1 MNGIIF
7 FKTNKLDTLKEFYVN
22 EVGCDIWLKQAD
34 CIIFKFGNMLFGFCD
49 REVVDTGG
57 MITFFYET
65 QSEVDV
71 MYEKLSSIAEALPSM
86 NPKYDI
92 YHFFAK
98 DPEGRA
104 IEFQWFKNENK
115 PF

>member
-7 FKTNKLDTLKEFYVN
+7 FKSKDRSGLKDFYMN
-22 EVGCDIWLKQAD
+22 EVDCKIWLEQAD
-34 CIIFKFGNMLFGFCD
+34 CTVFKFGNMLFGFCD
-49 REVVDTGG
+49 REAADKCG

-65 QSEVDV
+65 KEEVDV
-71 MYEKLSSIAEALPSM
+71 MYEKFSSIAEAPPKM
-86 NPKYDI
+86 NLKYQI

-104 IEFQWFKNENK
+104 IEFQWFENEI
-115 PF
+115 